1 MFRDASSTPIG
12 TGPDDT
18 TIAQLNLPAGGAYIV
33 NSSVDL
39 GNTSGLAN
47 SIRCTLLENSN
58 PLSGGTQALSSL
70 NTFQGTMA
78 LTGASTGGAIKIA
91 CQADH
96 SATARNRV
104 HHCGQGRQAEL
115 VTVRAH
121 ARPLSRRG
129 WR

>member
-1 MFRDASSTPIG
+1 VFRDASSTPIG

-47 SIRCTLLENSN
+47 SISCTLLENSN

-104 HHCGQGRQAEL
+104 ITAVKVGKL
-115 VTVRAH
+115 NT
-121 ARPLSRRG
+121 
-129 WR
+129 